1 MKNFCIITNNNKD
14 KDYVLSKKIEG
25 FITEKGGMCFIS
37 ENSDLTDIKSTPF
50 GYTISIIGGK
60 WKMIIMF
67 WLVEYEVLRYG
78 ELKRCI
84 GQISDKILNNQL
96 KELEMDGIIIR
107 REYPQIPPR
116 VEYRLS
122 KRGLSLMPIL
132 EEMCKWGE
140 VNKI

>member
-1 MKNFCIITNNNKD
+1 MSMKD
-14 KDYVLSKKIEG
+14 L
-25 FITEKGGMCFIS
+25 

-50 GYTISIIGGK
+50 GYTLSIIGGK

-96 KELEMDGIIIR
+96 KELEKDGIIIR
-107 REYPQIPPR
+107 KEYSQIPPR

>member
-1 MKNFCIITNNNKD
+1 MSMKD
-14 KDYVLSKKIEG
+14 L
-25 FITEKGGMCFIS
+25 

-50 GYTISIIGGK
+50 GCTLSVIGGK

-96 KELEMDGIIIR
+96 KELEKDGIIIR
-107 REYPQIPPR
+107 KEYPQIPPR

>member
-1 MKNFCIITNNNKD
+1 MSMKD
-14 KDYVLSKKIEG
+14 L
-25 FITEKGGMCFIS
+25 

-60 WKMIIMF
+60 WKMIIMV

-96 KELEMDGIIIR
+96 KELEKDGIIIR
-107 REYPQIPPR
+107 KEYPQIPPR

>member
-1 MKNFCIITNNNKD
+1 MSMKD
-14 KDYVLSKKIEG
+14 L
-25 FITEKGGMCFIS
+25 

-50 GYTISIIGGK
+50 GYTLSIIGGK

-96 KELEMDGIIIR
+96 KELEKDGIIIR
-107 REYPQIPPR
+107 KEYPQIPPR

-140 VNKI
+140 VNKIWLCFKIVLKLA

>member
-1 MKNFCIITNNNKD
+1 MSMKD
-14 KDYVLSKKIEG
+14 L
-25 FITEKGGMCFIS
+25 

-84 GQISDKILNNQL
+84 GQISDKILNNHL
-96 KELEMDGIIIR
+96 KELEKDGIIIR
-107 REYPQIPPR
+107 KEYPQIPPR

>member
-1 MKNFCIITNNNKD
+1 MSMKD
-14 KDYVLSKKIEG
+14 L
-25 FITEKGGMCFIS
+25 

-50 GYTISIIGGK
+50 GYTLSIIGGK

-96 KELEMDGIIIR
+96 KELEKDGIIIR
-107 REYPQIPPR
+107 KEYPQIPPK
-116 VEYRLS
+116 VEYRLTE
-122 KRGLSLMPIL
+122 RGKSLIPIL
-132 EEMCKWGE
+132 DRMCEWGE
-140 VNKI
+140 QNRI

>member
-1 MKNFCIITNNNKD
+1 MSMKD
-14 KDYVLSKKIEG
+14 L
-25 FITEKGGMCFIS
+25 

-96 KELEMDGIIIR
+96 KELEKDGIIIR
-107 REYPQIPPR
+107 KEYPQIPPR

-132 EEMCKWGE
+132 EEMCKWVE

>member
-1 MKNFCIITNNNKD
+1 MSMKD
-14 KDYVLSKKIEG
+14 L
-25 FITEKGGMCFIS
+25 

-96 KELEMDGIIIR
+96 KELEKDRIIITK
-107 REYPQIPPR
+107 EYPQIPPR

>member
-1 MKNFCIITNNNKD
+1 MSMKD
-14 KDYVLSKKIEG
+14 L
-25 FITEKGGMCFIS
+25 

-50 GYTISIIGGK
+50 GYTLSIIGGK

-96 KELEMDGIIIR
+96 KELEKDRIIIR
-107 REYPQIPPR
+107 KEYPQIPPR